1 MNLIEK
7 LNQEGSSRSDDSD
20 DGESRLRETN
30 QMQRYSAL
38 RETEGPGSTVG
49 RPGKKM
55 SQMNLSNVSYVT
67 NDLREQLRPKLFPT
81 DGLAAAK
88 ATARRMRPQQIVVNL
103 KKRGVD
109 F

>member
-1 MNLIEK
+1 
-7 LNQEGSSRSDDSD
+7 
-20 DGESRLRETN
+20 
-30 QMQRYSAL
+30 MQRYSAL

-49 RPGKKM
+49 RPFIQGKKM

-67 NDLREQLRPKLFPT
+67 NDQREQLRPKLFPT

-103 KKRGVD
+103 KKRAAD